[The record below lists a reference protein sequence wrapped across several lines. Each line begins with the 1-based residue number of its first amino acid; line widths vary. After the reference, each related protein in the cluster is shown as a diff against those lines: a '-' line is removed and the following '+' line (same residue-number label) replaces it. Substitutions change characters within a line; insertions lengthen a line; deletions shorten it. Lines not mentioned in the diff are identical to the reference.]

1 MADFIFPLASGGTYC
16 LIMQRIKLGKDT
28 VIPSAWHN
36 LFVRCLGILF
46 GLFIGFILENIRSN
60 NLGGT
65 IDFLVTH
72 GLYSRT
78 IYDILFNFNGWFI
91 AALFPFAYA
100 TIEILIIVKR
110 RKKFRES
117 SSCAPK
123 QM

>member
-1 MADFIFPLASGGTYC
+1 MADIIFPLASGGTCC
-16 LIMQRIKLGKDT
+16 LIMQRIKSGKDT
-28 VIPSAWHN
+28 EIPSASYN
-36 LFVRCLGILF
+36 LFVRSLGIVF

-60 NLGGT
+60 NLDGT
-65 IDFLVTH
+65 IDFLVAH

-100 TIEILIIVKR
+100 TIEVLIIVKR
-110 RKKFRES
+110 RKSIRES
-117 SSCAPK
+117 SSRTPK